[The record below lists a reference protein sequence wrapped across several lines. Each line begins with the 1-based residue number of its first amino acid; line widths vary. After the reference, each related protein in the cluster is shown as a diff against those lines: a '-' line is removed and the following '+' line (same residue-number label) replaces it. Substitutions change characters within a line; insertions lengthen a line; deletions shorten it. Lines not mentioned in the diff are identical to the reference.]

1 MTAELLGQAQMSD
14 FSKLAINQFTTLHQ
28 WSLPQA
34 IEGYARNGV
43 HAIGIVRDK
52 LQEVGVTGA
61 KRLLRAHD
69 MTVTCICVGGLFT
82 DVEEERFRAN
92 LNSTRRVID
101 EAAELNAECVVLV
114 AGGLPEGSRDL
125 PAARARC
132 LEGLAEVLPYAK
144 SCGVTLALEPLHP
157 MICAFRSCLSTLGQA
172 NDWIEALGAG
182 PELGIVV
189 DVYHVWWDPDME
201 REIER
206 AAGRIVSVPCVRL
219 AVGYDRLAA
228 GPGHDGRRC
237 DRYTPHSTVGRGYG
251 VRWISRGR
259 DLFGAELVEARSGR
273 GGCDRQGPL
282 FVGRHLICSSYSQIP
297 FGKGTEEG
305 PLC

>member
-1 MTAELLGQAQMSD
+1 MSD
-14 FSKLAINQFTTLHQ
+14 FGRLAINQYTTLHQ

-52 LQEVGVTGA
+52 LQEVGVAEA

-69 MTVTCICVGGLFT
+69 MTVTCVCIGGLLT
-82 DVEEERFRAN
+82 ASDPGRFQAN
-92 LNSTRRVID
+92 LESTRRVID
-101 EAAELNAECVVLV
+101 EAAELDAECVVFV

-144 SCGVTLALEPLHP
+144 ETGVTLALEPLHP

-182 PELGIVV
+182 PELGIAV

-206 AAGRIVSVPCVRL
+206 AAGRIVSFHVCDWLLDTTDLRL
-219 AVGYDRLAA
+219 DR
-228 GPGHDGRRC
+228 GMMGDGVIDIRRI
-237 DRYTPHSTVGRGYG
+237 RG
-251 VRWISRGR
+251 
-259 DLFGAELVEARSGR
+259 LVEATGYDGYREVEIFSER
-273 GGCDRQGPL
+273 NWWQRDPDEVVAVAKARYL
-282 FVGRHLICSSYSQIP
+282 SDVV
-297 FGKGTEEG
+297 
-305 PLC
+305 

>member
-1 MTAELLGQAQMSD
+1 MSD
-14 FSKLAINQFTTLHQ
+14 FGRLAINQYTTLHQ

-52 LQEVGVTGA
+52 LQEVGVAEA
-61 KRLLRAHD
+61 KRVLRAHD
-69 MTVTCICVGGLFT
+69 MRVTCVCIGGLLT
-82 DVEEERFRAN
+82 DSDPVRFRAN
-92 LNSTRRVID
+92 LESTRRVID
-101 EAAELNAECVVLV
+101 EAAELDAECVVFV

-132 LEGLAEVLPYAK
+132 LEGLADVLPYAK
-144 SCGVTLALEPLHP
+144 ESGVTLALEPLHP

-206 AAGRIVSVPCVRL
+206 AAGRIVSFHVCDWLLDTTDLRL
-219 AVGYDRLAA
+219 DR
-228 GPGHDGRRC
+228 GMMGDGVIDIRRI
-237 DRYTPHSTVGRGYG
+237 RG
-251 VRWISRGR
+251 
-259 DLFGAELVEARSGR
+259 LVEATGYDGYREVEIFSER
-273 GGCDRQGPL
+273 NWWQRDPDEVVAIAKARYL
-282 FVGRHLICSSYSQIP
+282 SDVV
-297 FGKGTEEG
+297 
-305 PLC
+305 

>member
-1 MTAELLGQAQMSD
+1 MSD
-14 FSKLAINQFTTLHQ
+14 FSRLAINQFTTLQQ

-34 IEGYARNGV
+34 VEGYARHDV

-52 LQEVGVTGA
+52 LHEVGVA
-61 KRLLRAHD
+61 EVKRLLKAHD
-69 MTVTCICVGGLFT
+69 MKVTCLCVGGLLT
-82 DVEEERFRAN
+82 DSDPGLFRAN
-92 LNSTRRVID
+92 LDSTRRTID
-101 EAAELNAECVVLV
+101 EAAELEADCVVFV

-125 PAARARC
+125 AGARARC

-144 SCGVTLALEPLHP
+144 RAGVTVGLEPLHP

-206 AAGRIVSVPCVRL
+206 AAGRIVSFHVCDWLMNTTDLRL
-219 AVGYDRLAA
+219 DR
-228 GPGHDGRRC
+228 GMMGDGVIDIRRI
-237 DRYTPHSTVGRGYG
+237 RR
-251 VRWISRGR
+251 
-259 DLFGAELVEARSGR
+259 LVEATGYDGYREVEIFSER
-273 GGCDRQGPL
+273 NWWRRDPDEVVEITKARYL
-282 FVGRHLICSSYSQIP
+282 SDVI
-297 FGKGTEEG
+297 
-305 PLC
+305 

>member
-1 MTAELLGQAQMSD
+1 MSD

-52 LQEVGVTGA
+52 LQEVGVVEA

-69 MTVTCICVGGLFT
+69 MTVTCICVGGLLT
-82 DVEEERFRAN
+82 DADEELFRAN
-92 LNSTRRVID
+92 LDSTRRVID
-101 EAAELNAECVVLV
+101 EAAELNAECVVFV

-144 SCGVTLALEPLHP
+144 SSGVTLALEPLHP

-206 AAGRIVSVPCVRL
+206 AAGRIVSLHVCDWLLDTTDLRL
-219 AVGYDRLAA
+219 DR
-228 GPGHDGRRC
+228 GMMGDGVIDIRRI
-237 DRYTPHSTVGRGYG
+237 RR
-251 VRWISRGR
+251 
-259 DLFGAELVEARSGR
+259 LVEATG
-273 GGCDRQGPL
+273 
-282 FVGRHLICSSYSQIP
+282 Y
-297 FGKGTEEG
+297 EG
-305 PLC
+305 FREVEIFSERNWWKRDPDEVVAIAKARYLSDVV

>member
-1 MTAELLGQAQMSD
+1 MSD

-52 LQEVGVTGA
+52 LQEVGVA
-61 KRLLRAHD
+61 EARRLVRAHD
-69 MTVTCICVGGLFT
+69 MTVTCICVGGLLT
-82 DVEEERFRAN
+82 DADEERFRAN
-92 LNSTRRVID
+92 LDATRRVID
-101 EAAELNAECVVLV
+101 EAAELNAECVVFV

-144 SCGVTLALEPLHP
+144 TAGVTLALEPLHP

-206 AAGRIVSVPCVRL
+206 AAGRIVSFHVCDWLLDTTDLRL
-219 AVGYDRLAA
+219 DR
-228 GPGHDGRRC
+228 GMMGDGVIDIRRI
-237 DRYTPHSTVGRGYG
+237 RQ
-251 VRWISRGR
+251 
-259 DLFGAELVEARSGR
+259 LVEATAYDGYREVEIFSER
-273 GGCDRQGPL
+273 NWWKRDPDEVVAITKARYL
-282 FVGRHLICSSYSQIP
+282 SDVI
-297 FGKGTEEG
+297 
-305 PLC
+305 

>member
-1 MTAELLGQAQMSD
+1 MSD
-14 FSKLAINQFTTLHQ
+14 FGRLAINQYTTLHQ

-52 LQEVGVTGA
+52 LQEVGVAEA
-61 KRLLRAHD
+61 KRVLRAHD
-69 MTVTCICVGGLFT
+69 MTVTCICIGGLLT
-82 DVEEERFRAN
+82 DSDPGRFRAN
-92 LNSTRRVID
+92 LESTRRVID
-101 EAAELNAECVVLV
+101 EAAELDAECVVFV

-132 LEGLAEVLPYAK
+132 LDGLAALIPYAK
-144 SCGVTLALEPLHP
+144 ETGVTLALEPLHP

-172 NDWIEALGAG
+172 NNWIETLGAG

-206 AAGRIVSVPCVRL
+206 AAGRIVSFHVCDWLLDTTDLRL
-219 AVGYDRLAA
+219 DRGMMGDGVIDIRRIRDLLEATGYDGYREVEIFSERNWWQRDPDEVVAIA
-228 GPGHDGRRC
+228 KA
-237 DRYTPHSTVGRGYG
+237 RYLSDV
-251 VRWISRGR
+251 V
-259 DLFGAELVEARSGR
+259 
-273 GGCDRQGPL
+273 
-282 FVGRHLICSSYSQIP
+282 
-297 FGKGTEEG
+297 
-305 PLC
+305 